1 MPTFNFDEAIN
12 PISAYRSELLDDQD
26 MLPDDDELEDFEMPE
41 EIDAVLADEPLVTDE
56 TTSAIDLYW
65 APEPFGKRSGKTRRS
80 YDIPLVSHWFR
91 ERCPQG
97 SAVKV
102 RGKIMAN
109 SFRGLWN
116 SGFQNLQALTS
127 ETQQG

>member
-1 MPTFNFDEAIN
+1 
-12 PISAYRSELLDDQD
+12 
-26 MLPDDDELEDFEMPE
+26 MPE
-41 EIDAVLADEPLVTDE
+41 EVDAVLADEPLVTDE

-65 APEPFGKRSGKTRRS
+65 AAEPFNKRSGKTRRS

-102 RGKIMAN
+102 RVSYQKLLKCWVLN
-109 SFRGLWN
+109 SLHHKRPAAQKKRSLFKA
-116 SGFQNLQALTS
+116 FQGTKFF
-127 ETQQG
+127 